1 MKTDQNFAAARR
13 KRTQSGFSL
22 FGLAGSAT
30 VLLVMVGLSVGP
42 SVDLGRMFIVKNQLQ
57 AFVYGGE
64 LQHVADCS
72 HRSSPEPG
80 RHQLNKL

>member
-22 FGLAGSAT
+22 FGLTGSAT
-30 VLLVMVGLSVGP
+30 VLLVMVGL